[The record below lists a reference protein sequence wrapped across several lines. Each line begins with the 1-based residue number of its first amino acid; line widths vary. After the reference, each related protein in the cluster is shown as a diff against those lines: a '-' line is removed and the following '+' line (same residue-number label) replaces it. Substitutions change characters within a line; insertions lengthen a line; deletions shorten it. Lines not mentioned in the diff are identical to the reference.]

1 MGAYKELQR
10 LTHLEHLKLF
20 YFENISYTD
29 VNERYVLFC
38 NCIYVLFT
46 LFVFVCVYWCPA
58 HIVSCF
64 VLFFFVLCDL
74 CCQFLWIVH
83 SVSCVLYVASFSG
96 LFIQYLVFSMLPVSL
111 DCSFSI
117 LCSLCCQFLWI
128 VHCLL
133 PLRYYLTF
141 IYRISRSYRGKNPR
155 TIIVPVPFLTPVM
168 QCASQI
174 VFRGKI
180 WPQFT
185 PGCL

>member
-10 LTHLEHLKLF
+10 LTHLEHLKLL
-20 YFENISYTD
+20 YIENISYTD

-38 NCIYVLFT
+38 NCIYVLFR

-58 HIVSCF
+58 HIISCF
-64 VLFFFVLCDL
+64 VLFFFVLCD
-74 CCQFLWIVH
+74 
-83 SVSCVLYVASFSG
+83 
-96 LFIQYLVFSMLPVSL
+96 
-111 DCSFSI
+111 
-117 LCSLCCQFLWI
+117 LCCQFLWI

-185 PGCL
+185 PGCS